1 MKAFVFYAPG
11 DIRYEEVEQPRPGP
25 GEVLVRVGA
34 ALTCG
39 TDLKTYRRGHPLI
52 IRSAPTVFGHEFAGT
67 VVETGPGVE
76 GIAVGQ
82 RVVAANSAPCG
93 ACADCAEGRPNLC
106 EALVFLNGAY
116 AEYVVV
122 PAPIVRHNFLPIP
135 DHLDFRVAALVEP
148 LACVLHGLARSE
160 IVPGATV
167 AVFGAGA
174 IGSLMAT
181 LATERGAEVVV
192 VDPFAVRLV
201 RVRRLGV
208 AHTVDS
214 REEADVVGAVRR
226 IGHGGRGVDVA
237 IEAAGR
243 PELWEQAVAVVRR
256 GGLVNF
262 FGGCAPGTS
271 IRLDT
276 RRMHY
281 DELRLIGVFHHTP
294 AFIRQALAHLASGR
308 VDAGAFVTHE
318 MELARLREAFA
329 LVSAGQA
336 IKVAITPPGAA

>member
-1 MKAFVFYAPG
+1 MKAFVFHAPG
-11 DIRYEEVEQPRPGP
+11 DIRYEEIERPRPGP

-52 IRSAPTVFGHEFAGT
+52 VQRAPTPFGHEFAGT
-67 VVETGPGVE
+67 VIETGPGVE
-76 GIAVGQ
+76 EVAVGQ

-93 ACADCAEGRPNLC
+93 ACADCAAGRPNLC
-106 EALVFLNGAY
+106 EGLVFLNGAY
-116 AEYVVV
+116 AEYVAV
-122 PAPIVRHNFLPIP
+122 PAPIVRQNLLPIP
-135 DHLDFRVAALVEP
+135 DHLDFRAAALVEP

-160 IVPGATV
+160 IAPGATV

-181 LATERGAEVVV
+181 LAAARGAEVVV
-192 VDPFAVRLV
+192 VDPFATRLA
-201 RVRRLGV
+201 RVRRLGI

-214 REEADVVGAVRR
+214 RQEPDVVGAVRR
-226 IGHGGRGVDVA
+226 LGRGGRGVDVA

-243 PELWEQAVAVVRR
+243 PALWEQAVAVVRR

-271 IRLDT
+271 IQLDT

-294 AFIRQALAHLASGR
+294 AFIREALAHLAGGR
-308 VDAGAFVTHE
+308 VDPAAVVTHE
-318 MELARLREAFA
+318 MELARLPEAFA
-329 LVSAGQA
+329 LVSAGEA
-336 IKVAITPPGAA
+336 IKVAILPPAA